1 MSSPFTSS
9 PFPLVVGPSLMMT
22 AQSKKSR
29 TAYLSARVETWARRL
44 WTTRSGDL
52 EAWITEAGPC
62 PSARKSSSPHQSTCC
77 SLSWYKLQA
86 GVVSSALFGLIACT
100 QRIWFHVSL
109 SQSPHCAAAAGRY
122 VLAGCQNS
130 IKLLSPFT
138 SPLQTELRRQ
148 PKECVLAGCF
158 CTHSQQWLHK
168 VAVSIPVS
176 CQEISQKAFRGLE
189 LA

>member
-1 MSSPFTSS
+1 
-9 PFPLVVGPSLMMT
+9 MMT

-29 TAYLSARVETWARRL
+29 TACLLARAETWARRL

-62 PSARKSSSPHQSTCC
+62 PSARKFSSAHQSARC
-77 SLSWYKLQA
+77 SHSWYKLQA

-109 SQSPHCAAAAGRY
+109 SQSPPCAAAAGRY
-122 VLAGCQNS
+122 VLAGCQDG
-130 IKLLSPFT
+130 IKLLSSFT

-148 PKECVLAGCF
+148 SKECVLAGNF
-158 CTHSQQWLHK
+158 CTYSQQWLHE
-168 VAVSIPVS
+168 VAVSIQGS
-176 CQEISQKAFRGLE
+176 CQEISQKAFPGLE